1 MTVAALAPSFPLVQT
16 STAHPMA
23 PFRVPQF
30 LQPLALKSN
39 GGGCVL
45 RHYKNHDRQRAS
57 FATVSCPPQD
67 LPFTEKT
74 SRAKDKLQR
83 NSPTVNHK
91 IPTGR
96 KDGVRWG
103 RKTRGLPPTPCYIA
117 AAPPL
122 KIKTCTVII
131 PPCMH
136 GTERVV
142 GSPLQPTI
150 SGRHGAE
157 WTDNTCK
164 YTEYM

>member
-39 GGGCVL
+39 GVL

-74 SRAKDKLQR
+74 SRAKDKLANCQPQ
-83 NSPTVNHK
+83 NSHRPQ
-91 IPTGR
+91 GWR
-96 KDGVRWG
+96 A
-103 RKTRGLPPTPCYIA
+103 L
-117 AAPPL
+117 
-122 KIKTCTVII
+122 
-131 PPCMH
+131 
-136 GTERVV
+136 GT
-142 GSPLQPTI
+142 
-150 SGRHGAE
+150 
-157 WTDNTCK
+157 
-164 YTEYM
+164 